1 MRSPASPDL
10 PEFRVDHS
18 GCAFQVTGLDFAGP
32 LYVKNNLNNDK
43 VYMLLLTCASSRAIH
58 LELTTDMSIE
68 GFLRGFKRF
77 IARRGIPEIVIND
90 NFRPFDR
97 EKSSSTC
104 YVKELSSNLYYRH
117 HRGGEDF
124 MNALYKQ
131 LNLV

>member
-1 MRSPASPDL
+1 
-10 PEFRVDHS
+10 
-18 GCAFQVTGLDFAGP
+18 
-32 LYVKNNLNNDK
+32 
-43 VYMLLLTCASSRAIH
+43 MLLLTCASNRAIH
-58 LELTTDMSIE
+58 LELATDMSIE

-90 NFRPFDR
+90 NFKTSRSR
-97 EKSSSTC
+97 E
-104 YVKELSSNLYYRH
+104 VKQYMLRQRVSSNLYYRH